1 LPKAHGRPPQRTDEW
16 LIDIGKAGE
25 SCSGNM
31 LLYIPAD
38 SVWPLTSENCSAIAP
53 IVKSLDK

>member
-1 LPKAHGRPPQRTDEW
+1 LLKAHGPPPQRTDER
-16 LIDIGKAGE
+16 LIDIEKAGE